1 MYNKNKRTIKLLEI
15 NSTPQ
20 IGKKSNVLLK
30 IGIVAIGKI
39 RIGRIARAEIIRENI
54 HKIRLGKERRKVRKN
69 L

>member
-1 MYNKNKRTIKLLEI
+1 M
-15 NSTPQ
+15 
-20 IGKKSNVLLK
+20 K
-30 IGIVAIGKI
+30 IGIAAIGKI